1 MYSIVVGGEEER
13 ESAAPRPQAEK
24 LDLHSLGRGET
35 FPSLYGKVLVPSEQ
49 RLGQTA
55 ADLYRMNLEVD
66 VPGGGESGRGA
77 TAQETSERTGPRQV
91 TDENRLGGGKEGDAQ
106 VSR

>member
-1 MYSIVVGGEEER
+1 M
-13 ESAAPRPQAEK
+13 
-24 LDLHSLGRGET
+24 
-35 FPSLYGKVLVPSEQ
+35 
-49 RLGQTA
+49 
-55 ADLYRMNLEVD
+55 
-66 VPGGGESGRGA
+66 PGGGESGRGA